1 MNIVKLKLLFYVL
14 KANMGLRDIFV
25 KNLRQYRKEK
35 GITQATLAEHCETS
49 TSYIGQIEIG
59 NRFPSLEMIEKMAE
73 TLQIRPYLFFFSEDD
88 ENIQTQ
94 KPKKKKDSI
103 PDTVKD
109 ELIKSL
115 TKAIEKIVKNTH

>member
-1 MNIVKLKLLFYVL
+1 VNIVKPKPLFYVL
-14 KANMGLRDIFV
+14 TANMELRNIFV

-35 GITQATLAEHCETS
+35 GITQAKLAEYCETS

-73 TLQIRPYLFFFSEDD
+73 TLQIRPYLFFFNEDD
-88 ENIQTQ
+88 DNVQPQ
-94 KPKKKKDSI
+94 KPRKKKDSI

-109 ELIKSL
+109 ELIKNL